1 MAIPPEDEHG
11 HRHGHG
17 HGHGQETVQPAA
29 SAGALHKE
37 PRRGR
42 NARKATASL
51 VLAVLAPASMIIT
64 APMAM
69 FAMLA
74 TYPSEGPSPMPW
86 VTPLVFFSLPLLLAL
101 PSLAQALFVVKA
113 EPRTS
118 QSRSSASTALIISG
132 LVFALALGPGL
143 DQLVGP

>member
-1 MAIPPEDEHG
+1 MPDEAFQ
-11 HRHGHG
+11 
-17 HGHGQETVQPAA
+17 QEPVNDKTARRAA
-29 SAGALHKE
+29 
-37 PRRGR
+37 
-42 NARKATASL
+42 ASL
-51 VLAVLAPASMIIT
+51 VLAIFAPVSMIVT

-74 TYPSEGPSPMPW
+74 TYPSEGSSEHPW

-101 PSLAQALFVVKA
+101 PSLALAIPVVAA

-118 QSRSSASTALIISG
+118 KSRSSAAAALVISG

-143 DQLVGP
+143 DQLVGS